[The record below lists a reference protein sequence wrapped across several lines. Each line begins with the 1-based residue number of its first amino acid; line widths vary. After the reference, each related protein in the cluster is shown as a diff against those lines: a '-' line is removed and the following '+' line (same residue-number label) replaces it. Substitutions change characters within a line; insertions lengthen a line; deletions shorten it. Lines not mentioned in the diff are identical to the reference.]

1 MSGGDRAAAM
11 EAQGN
16 SIIRRVP
23 DRLMPGSVS
32 SQLQPDKSGQLL
44 HKVCLAARSARRAAP
59 LSAHVHALCRQRRL
73 QFVNRNFSKVENG
86 CGKARVDVRDFSE
99 QVDEILDAPCPAGG
113 DDRH

>member
-23 DRLMPGSVS
+23 DRLMPGNVS

-59 LSAHVHALCRQRRL
+59 LSAHVHALCPVSYTHLDVYKRQGELSRY
-73 QFVNRNFSKVENG
+73 NNFLHIPSRKRTYLCIDACYYNI
-86 CGKARVDVRDFSE
+86 
-99 QVDEILDAPCPAGG
+99 EIL
-113 DDRH
+113 